1 MRQPQDPDDYDE
13 DLDRYDDEDE
23 QFGRPVYQGTG
34 LTVRELNA
42 EELQRFLDANVGQ
55 PAQLLGSGW
64 AALDP
69 RGHPLEGPRTP
80 RPRPRRC
87 RPRSP
92 VASGAPAAR
101 PWSSTAAG
109 ARWSWPPGPV
119 P

>member
-69 RGHPLEGPRTP
+69 RGHPSRVPG
-80 RPRPRRC
+80 
-87 RPRSP
+87 
-92 VASGAPAAR
+92 
-101 PWSSTAAG
+101 
-109 ARWSWPPGPV
+109 PPGLDRGGAGRGHR
-119 P
+119 